1 MNILFC
7 RRELRFPTIKTG
19 SREAEFPPT
28 EEGIMR
34 NMDKFKLGVIGAGG
48 IVCRMHLPDL
58 KRGEDFEVV
67 VIGGRREHR
76 LKHQCQEFDI
86 PRWTQDYEAIIAD
99 DTLDAI
105 LVGTP
110 HPLHVS
116 WGVKALEAGKHVLMQ
131 KPLCG
136 EMDEANQFVAATE
149 ASGKTVMCLPHF
161 SAATY
166 KVRQL
171 IAEEAIGRV
180 SGARMRSSHG
190 GPEIYYAE
198 IRDIF
203 GESGDDLWFF
213 DAKQASV
220 GALFDMGVYAVSGL
234 VAMLGTFKRV
244 TGFVSTFDKPTELE
258 DVATLVLEMQSG
270 GIVTAETSWC
280 DPARTGESS
289 VHGTAGKF
297 TMPGKDGAALTQW
310 TPTSYTRE
318 HASVDTKAID
328 CSDAAPSGMHAH
340 FAEHI
345 RAGTQPPL
353 SNVYTARHATEILLA
368 GLKSSET
375 GTAIELTTAA
385 DK

>member
-1 MNILFC
+1 
-7 RRELRFPTIKTG
+7 
-19 SREAEFPPT
+19 
-28 EEGIMR
+28 
-34 NMDKFKLGVIGAGG
+34 MDKFKLGVIGAGG

-58 KRGEDFEVV
+58 TKGDDFDVV

-86 PRWTQDYEAIIAD
+86 PRWTQDYDAIIAD

-136 EMDEANQFVAATE
+136 DMDEANQFVDAAE

-161 SAATY
+161 SAAIY

-244 TGFVSTFDKPTELE
+244 TGIVSTFDKPTELE

-297 TMPGKDGAALTQW
+297 TMPGRDGAALTQW

-318 HASVDTKAID
+318 HAPVDTKAID

-368 GLKSSET
+368 GLESSET
-375 GTAIELTTAA
+375 GRVVELTTAS

>member
-1 MNILFC
+1 MEKL
-7 RRELRFPTIKTG
+7 
-19 SREAEFPPT
+19 
-28 EEGIMR
+28 
-34 NMDKFKLGVIGAGG
+34 KLGVIGAGG
-48 IVCRMHLPDL
+48 IVCRLHLPDL
-58 KRGEDFEVV
+58 TKGTDFEVS
-67 VIGGRREHR
+67 VISGRREHR

-86 PRWTQDYEAIIAD
+86 PRWTQDYDAIIAD

-136 EMDEANQFVAATE
+136 DMNEANQFVAAAE

-161 SAATY
+161 NAAIY
-166 KVRQL
+166 KIRQL

-203 GESGDDLWFF
+203 GETGDDLWFF

-220 GALFDMGVYAVSGL
+220 GALFDMGVYAVSSL

-280 DPARTGESS
+280 DPARTGEGS

-297 TMPGKDGAALTQW
+297 IMPGQDGAALSQL

-318 HASVDTKAID
+318 HAPVDVKAID

-345 RAGTQPPL
+345 RAETQPPL
-353 SNVYTARHATEILLA
+353 SNVYTARHVTEILLA
-368 GLKSSET
+368 GLESSAT
-375 GTAIELTTAA
+375 GRAIELTTEAHNCGNCSSSSCC
-385 DK
+385 

>member
-1 MNILFC
+1 MVDSSPAL
-7 RRELRFPTIKTG
+7 
-19 SREAEFPPT
+19 
-28 EEGIMR
+28 
-34 NMDKFKLGVIGAGG
+34 KLGVIGAGG

-58 KRGEDFEVV
+58 VQGNDFEVS
-67 VIGGRREHR
+67 VIGGRREYR
-76 LKHQCQEFDI
+76 LKHQCREFDV
-86 PRWTQDYEAIIAD
+86 PRWTQDYDAIIAD
-99 DTLDAI
+99 DALDAI

-136 EMDEANQFVAATE
+136 EMDEANRFVAAAE

-161 SAATY
+161 NAAVY

-198 IRDIF
+198 IRDVF
-203 GESGDDLWFF
+203 GETGDDLWFF

-220 GALFDMGVYAVSGL
+220 GALFDMGVYAVASL

-258 DVATLVLEMQSG
+258 DVATLVLEMPSG

-280 DPARTGESS
+280 DPARTREGS

-297 TMPGKDGAALTQW
+297 VMPGTDGAALSQL

-318 HASVDTKAID
+318 QAPVDVRAID
-328 CSDAAPSGMHAH
+328 CSDAAPGGMHAH

-345 RAGTQPPL
+345 RRGTQPPL
-353 SNVYTARHATEILLA
+353 SNVYTARHVTEILLA
-368 GLKSSET
+368 GLESSAR
-375 GTAIELTTAA
+375 GRAIELTTEAERQG
-385 DK
+385 

>member
-1 MNILFC
+1 
-7 RRELRFPTIKTG
+7 
-19 SREAEFPPT
+19 
-28 EEGIMR
+28 
-34 NMDKFKLGVIGAGG
+34 MDKFKLGVIGAGG

-58 KRGEDFEVV
+58 KNGDDFEIV

-86 PRWTQDYEAIIAD
+86 PRWTQDYDAIIAD

-136 EMDEANQFVAATE
+136 DMDEANQFVDAAE

-161 SAATY
+161 SAGIY

-171 IAEEAIGRV
+171 IAENAIGRV

-289 VHGTAGKF
+289 IHGTAGKF

-318 HASVDTKAID
+318 HAPVDTKAID
-328 CSDAAPSGMHAH
+328 CGDVAPSGMHAH

-345 RAGTQPPL
+345 REGTQPPL
-353 SNVYTARHATEILLA
+353 SNVYTARHVTEILLA
-368 GLKSSET
+368 GLESSET
-375 GTAIELTTAA
+375 GKAIELTTEAENCNNCTST
-385 DK
+385 DCC

>member
-1 MNILFC
+1 MQKL
-7 RRELRFPTIKTG
+7 
-19 SREAEFPPT
+19 
-28 EEGIMR
+28 
-34 NMDKFKLGVIGAGG
+34 KLGVIGAGG

-58 KRGEDFEVV
+58 AQGSDFEVS

-86 PRWTQDYEAIIAD
+86 SRWTQDYDAIIAD
-99 DTLDAI
+99 GTLDAI

-116 WGVKALEAGKHVLMQ
+116 WGVKALAAGKHVLMQ

-136 EMDEANQFVAATE
+136 EMDEANQFVEAAE

-161 SAATY
+161 NAAIY
-166 KVRQL
+166 KIRQL

-203 GESGDDLWFF
+203 GETGEDLWFF

-280 DPARTGESS
+280 DPARTGEAS

-297 TMPGKDGAALTQW
+297 TMPGKDGVTLSQW

-318 HASVDTKAID
+318 HAPVDVQSID

-345 RAGTQPPL
+345 HEGTQPPL
-353 SNVYTARHATEILLA
+353 SNVYTARHVTEILLA
-368 GLKSSET
+368 GLESSAT
-375 GTAIELTTAA
+375 GRAIELTTEA